1 MINTMSTGIPEE
13 FFVETDIL
21 ILKFVWNC
29 KAPRTAK
36 TILKKNK
43 VED

>member
-1 MINTMSTGIPEE
+1 MISTMSTGIPEE

-21 ILKFVWNC
+21 ILKFIWTC

-36 TILKKNK
+36 TIMKKNK
-43 VED
+43 VGD